1 MVVVVVVVVAVD
13 DDVVFDDG
21 SAMFNAVAMEY
32 SASRLE
38 EFDEHVRDQT
48 QYVRFFLMRTWITM
62 LGLCSV
68 VFHVAARSAIASAAP
83 VSGVAVLAQY
93 VLFLLMHAGITILG
107 LSSVVFC
114 VVAASTLLVWTMS
127 PSLKRRRRGTGLGFM
142 PGTDVKPMAEQK
154 CENWLREKYSTNAIR

>member
-1 MVVVVVVVVAVD
+1 MVVVVVVAVAVD
-13 DDVVFDDG
+13 DNVVFDDG
-21 SAMFNAVAMEY
+21 SVMINAVAMVY
-32 SASRLE
+32 SGSRLE
-38 EFDEHVRDQT
+38 EFDEHVPDQT
-48 QYVRFFLMRTWITM
+48 QYVRFLLMRTGIAM

-93 VLFLLMHAGITILG
+93 LLFLLMHAGITILG

-127 PSLKRRRRGTGLGFM
+127 PSLKCRRRGTGLGFM
-142 PGTDVKPMAEQK
+142 PGTDVKPMADQK
-154 CENWLREKYSTNAIR
+154 C